1 MTNKQEQTQY
11 LMRLSIQ
18 VRLDG
23 LSFFTQ
29 NNEGSVV
36 DYGAFPFRRKV
47 DPAGLLAEI
56 QWIVN
61 ESPQLQA
68 SYNSVNVIY
77 VNNLFTLVPQALFD
91 ASKLTDYL
99 KFNTKMLQTDFV
111 TYDEIG
117 THEIVNVYI
126 PYANANNYFFDQ
138 YGAFTYHHAL
148 THLITEVLDNAGHQ
162 EHAQI
167 HINVHSLSFEMIVTE
182 QKKLLFANTFDFQ
195 TKEDFIYYVL
205 FTIEQLGLS
214 PENVEVHF
222 TGTIDAS
229 DEKYTLTYT
238 YIRNVSIKEIK
249 TTQIPMS
256 DYLLSTLL

>member
-29 NNEGSVV
+29 NDEGTVV
-36 DYGAFPFRRKV
+36 DYAAFQFRKKV
-47 DPAGLLAEI
+47 DPAGLLSEI
-56 QWIVN
+56 QFIVKEN
-61 ESPQLQA
+61 PLLQ
-68 SYNSVNVIY
+68 SKYKNVSVIY

-91 ASKLTDYL
+91 ETKLTDYL

-111 TYDEIG
+111 TFDHIG

-126 PYANANNYFFDQ
+126 PYANVNNYFFDQ

-162 EHAQI
+162 EEAQI
-167 HINVHSLSFEMIVTE
+167 LINIHPHSFEMIITE
-182 QKKLLFANTFDFQ
+182 QKKLLFANTFEYQ

-205 FTIEQLGLS
+205 FTLEQLSLN
-214 PENVEVHF
+214 PETVELEL
-222 TGTIDAS
+222 TGAIDPT
-229 DEKYTLTYT
+229 DEKYNIAYT
-238 YIRNVSIKEIK
+238 YIRNVQIKEAK
-249 TTQIPMS
+249 TSQIPIS

>member
-29 NNEGSVV
+29 NNEGTVI
-36 DYGAFPFRRKV
+36 DYASFAFRRKV
-47 DPAGLLAEI
+47 DPAGLLSEI
-56 QWIVN
+56 QWIVK
-61 ESPQLQA
+61 EQPLLQA
-68 SYNSVNVIY
+68 SYKSVSVVY
-77 VNNLFTLVPQALFD
+77 VNNLFTLVPLALFD
-91 ASKLTDYL
+91 ESKLTDYL

-111 TYDEIG
+111 TFDHIG
-117 THEIVNVYI
+117 THEIVNIYI
-126 PYANANNYFFDQ
+126 PYANVNNYFFDQ

-148 THLITEVLDNAGHQ
+148 THLITDVLDNAGHQ

-167 HINVHSLSFEMIVTE
+167 LINVHPQSFEMIITD
-182 QKKLLFANTFDFQ
+182 QKKLLFANTFDYQ

-205 FTIEQLGLS
+205 FTLEQLGLN
-214 PENVEVHF
+214 PETVQVNF
-222 TGTIDAS
+222 TGVIDEA
-229 DEKYTLTYT
+229 DEKYAIAYT
-238 YIRNVSIKEIK
+238 YIRNVTIKK
-249 TTQIPMS
+249 TKGTQIPLS